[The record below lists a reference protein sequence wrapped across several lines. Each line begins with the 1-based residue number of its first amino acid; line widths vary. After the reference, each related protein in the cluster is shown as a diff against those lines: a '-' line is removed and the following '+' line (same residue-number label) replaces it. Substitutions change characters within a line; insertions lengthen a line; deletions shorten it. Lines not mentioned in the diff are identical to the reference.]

1 MKRLAYLFV
10 CALVLASSAPAVA
23 SGAGSRGSGGALASG
38 SFFDCE
44 RLVAFRPEYSRC
56 VQVLKALTP
65 IGTIVASGRID
76 ASNPAGATARLPFPA
91 TYRISVSGIWSNVP
105 GNWLDA
111 EYVSTP
117 TGHQD
122 GWDGLGA
129 DFGDTQVD
137 GGFVEWGAFDAG
149 HSYGYTGSF
158 TRSVNL
164 AVFVGTGGMKV
175 PAWYADNNGSL
186 TYSIAYVG

>member
-10 CALVLASSAPAVA
+10 CALVLASSAPSVA
-23 SGAGSRGSGGALASG
+23 SGAGSRSGAGVAASG
-38 SFFDCE
+38 FFFDCE
-44 RLVAFRPEYSRC
+44 RLRPEYRRAC
-56 VQVLKALTP
+56 VQILKALTP
-65 IGTIVASGRID
+65 VGSIVATGRID

-91 TYRISVSGIWSNVP
+91 TYRINVSGTWSNVP

-111 EYVSTP
+111 EYTSTP

-149 HSYGYTGSF
+149 HSYSYTGSF

-175 PAWYADNNGSL
+175 PAWYADNSGSL